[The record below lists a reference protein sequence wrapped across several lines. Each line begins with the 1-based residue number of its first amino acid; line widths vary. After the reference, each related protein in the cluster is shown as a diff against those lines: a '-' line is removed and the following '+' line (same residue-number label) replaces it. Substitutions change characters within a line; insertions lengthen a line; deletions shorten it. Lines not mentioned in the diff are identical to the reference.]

1 MPSPLFYLIFG
12 ICLTPVVLG
21 FLHVINGIGNQ

>member
-1 MPSPLFYLIFG
+1 MPSPLFYLLFG

-21 FLHVINGIGNQ
+21 FLHVMNGIGNQ